1 MNIPISQKGFDRLR
15 AELDSLKKERP
26 EIARVI
32 QEAREEGDLS
42 ENAGYDAARERQGML
57 EARISYIESRLPT
70 FNVVDFAQLGG
81 EKVIYG
87 STVRIVDQDTDEEKE
102 YTIVGPDETDMVS
115 GGISVLS
122 PVARALLGKMVGD
135 DVVVDAPRGRINYEI
150 IDVEFKGEAIFT
162 V

>member
-1 MNIPISQKGFDRLR
+1 MSTPISQKGFNRLR
-15 AELDSLKKERP
+15 EELDNLKKERP

-70 FNVVDFAQLGG
+70 FNVVELGKLGG

-87 STVRIVDQDTDEEKE
+87 ATVRIVDQDTDEEKE
-102 YTIVGPDETDMVS
+102 YTIVGPDETDMLT

-122 PVARALLGKMVGD
+122 PVARALLGKEVGD
-135 DVVVDAPRGRINYEI
+135 DVVVEAPRGRIHYEI
-150 IDVEFKGEAIFT
+150 IDLEFKGEALFS
-162 V
+162 

>member
-1 MNIPISQKGFDRLR
+1 MSIPISQKGFNRLR
-15 AELDSLKKERP
+15 EELENLKKERP

-57 EARISYIESRLPT
+57 EAKISYIESRMPS
-70 FNVVDFAQLGG
+70 FNVVDFSKLGG
-81 EKVIYG
+81 DKVIYG

-102 YTIVGPDETDMVS
+102 YTIVGPDEVDMVP

-122 PVARALLGKMVGD
+122 PVARALLGKAVGD
-135 DVVVDAPRGRINYEI
+135 DVIVDVPRGRLNYEI
-150 IDVEFKGEAIFT
+150 IDLEFKGEALFAD
-162 V
+162 

>member
-1 MNIPISQKGFDRLR
+1 MSTPISQKGFNRLR
-15 AELDSLKKERP
+15 EELENLKKERP

-70 FNVVDFAQLGG
+70 FNVVDLASLSG

-87 STVRIVDQDTDEEKE
+87 ATVRIVDQDTDEEKQ
-102 YTIVGPDETDMVS
+102 YTIVSPDETDLVS

-122 PVARALLGKMVGD
+122 PVARALLGKEVGD
-135 DVVVDAPRGRINYEI
+135 DVVVEAPRGRIHYEI
-150 IDVEFKGEAIFT
+150 IELEFKGEALFD
-162 V
+162 

>member
-1 MNIPISQKGFDRLR
+1 MSTPISQKGFNRLR
-15 AELDSLKKERP
+15 EELDNLKKERP

-70 FNVVDFAQLGG
+70 FNVVELDKLGG

-87 STVRIVDQDTDEEKE
+87 ATVRIVDQDTDEEKE
-102 YTIVGPDETDMVS
+102 YTIVGADETDLVQ

-122 PVARALLGKMVGD
+122 PVARALLGKEVGD
-135 DVVVDAPRGRINYEI
+135 DVVVEAPRGRIHYEI
-150 IDVEFKGEAIFT
+150 IDLEFKGEALFS
-162 V
+162 

>member
-1 MNIPISQKGFDRLR
+1 MSTPISQKGFNRLR
-15 AELDSLKKERP
+15 EELDNLKKERP

-70 FNVVDFAQLGG
+70 FNIINLARLGG
-81 EKVIYG
+81 DKVTYG
-87 STVRIVDQDTDEEKE
+87 ATVHIVDQDTDEEKE
-102 YTIVGPDETDMVS
+102 YTIVNPDELDLVA

-122 PVARALLGKMVGD
+122 PVARALLGKEVGD
-135 DVVVDAPRGRINYEI
+135 DVVVEVPRGRVHYEI
-150 IDVEFKGEAIFT
+150 VDLEFKGESLLG
-162 V
+162 